1 MPSNTFSIS
10 AALCLALAIGPASVF
25 AAPQLVSFEI
35 HTCVL
40 HCTPKLTFDSRM
52 AFLLLVAPPLTLR
65 PPPATVSTMLVP
77 VSMSESPVVLQ
88 FNMALASTAST
99 TDPVALALAASTMLV
114 PVTMLAFLAAPVST
128 SVLVPTIS
136 IRVFPALSPL
146 LSLPLSPLLCLL
158 QSLPLPP
165 WLN

>member
-1 MPSNTFSIS
+1 
-10 AALCLALAIGPASVF
+10 
-25 AAPQLVSFEI
+25 
-35 HTCVL
+35 
-40 HCTPKLTFDSRM
+40 
-52 AFLLLVAPPLTLR
+52 
-65 PPPATVSTMLVP
+65 MLVP